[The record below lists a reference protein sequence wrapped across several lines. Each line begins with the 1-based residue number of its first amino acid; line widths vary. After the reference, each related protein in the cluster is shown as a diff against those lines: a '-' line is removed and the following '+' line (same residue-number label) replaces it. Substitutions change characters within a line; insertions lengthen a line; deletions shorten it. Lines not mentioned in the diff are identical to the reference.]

1 MPNDVHG
8 SVVPGAA
15 GAGSG
20 GGAFKEVV
28 TPMNEERLRLLRAG
42 AEEMRDRG
50 SIEPRVFDI
59 VKRAGLSNKAFYRH
73 FDSRDDLILAILEL
87 GMQVR
92 LAALEQAM
100 SNAGTAVDRV
110 RGWVSTICAQ
120 AVDAEVAALVRPL
133 LVYQAWI
140 LQRFHDVFVE
150 SIARL
155 KRPLRAALEAGEK
168 SGELPE
174 CDPQAD
180 TEAIFNLA
188 LGWMHTQLITCG
200 IPTQAEAD
208 NIVDFALRGLLAPRR
223 GR

>member
-1 MPNDVHG
+1 MIP
-8 SVVPGAA
+8 
-15 GAGSG
+15 
-20 GGAFKEVV
+20 
-28 TPMNEERLRLLRAG
+28 
-42 AEEMRDRG
+42 
-50 SIEPRVFDI
+50 
-59 VKRAGLSNKAFYRH
+59 
-73 FDSRDDLILAILEL
+73 
-87 GMQVR
+87 
-92 LAALEQAM
+92 
-100 SNAGTAVDRV
+100 
-110 RGWVSTICAQ
+110 
-120 AVDAEVAALVRPL
+120 
-133 LVYQAWI
+133 
-140 LQRFHDVFVE
+140 QRFHDVFVE
-150 SIARL
+150 SIERL